1 MKRQG
6 HHLESVAIEELV
18 ARRTLLED
26 YQNRA
31 RFAFADSYDRAAKAQ
46 ARAPVQ

>member
-1 MKRQG
+1 MEQQG
-6 HHLESVAIEELV
+6 RRLEVVAIEEL
-18 ARRTLLED
+18 ASRRDLLES

-46 ARAPVQ
+46 ARAQVE